1 MDKNLNEFIE
11 HIESVSPDQ
20 TSVLFKNH
28 KLNQCFLIM
37 SIKGSHNKIMI
48 LNPEDDFCDIA
59 TILYAIRGNKTYI
72 ASIEVNEDYQQNGFG
87 RLLFEI
93 ALAHTDLCGL
103 TLAYGDVDPINSIKG
118 VSNVEGTTYEDEK
131 TALIAI
137 YQKLG
142 CTYNETTNR
151 FHQKWKSGEKIKHA
165 NPLVLKIANILA
177 EKDGFS
183 LTDQNQPQ

>member
-11 HIESVSPDQ
+11 RLESVSPDQ

-28 KLNQCFLIM
+28 KLNQHFLIM

-59 TILYAIRGNKTYI
+59 TLLYTARGNKAYVS
-72 ASIEVNEDYQQNGFG
+72 SIEVNEDYQQNGFG

-93 ALAHTDLCGL
+93 ALTHADILGI
-103 TLAYGDVDPINSIKG
+103 TLVYGDVDPINNIKG
-118 VSNVEGTTYEDEK
+118 VSNIEGKTFEDEQN
-131 TALIAI
+131 ALIKI

-151 FHQKWKSGEKIKHA
+151 FHQKWKSGEKIKQA

-183 LTDQNQPQ
+183 PVQNQPQ